1 MINRRNFLA
10 AAAAELGLLVA
21 SRGMAESARFPLG
34 FSTYTFRGVSVAQMI
49 HDLGVLK
56 IREIELSNPQFMPP
70 AVTMGAITGVRT
82 QLEQGGIRPVSWF
95 GGEVASQSDLDR
107 TIAMARALGARHVT
121 GWAVGDA
128 LKAVDARFT
137 REGMK
142 FGIHNHWIRG
152 QRFAYQSPEDLLR
165 AFAETSDTVGATLD
179 IGHMASCGY
188 DPVAALVKV
197 WPRLQVVHLKDVKRV
212 GDDLNVPL
220 GTGIAKNRQVIELLK
235 KRRFSNLVAIEYEA
249 NPDNPMPVV
258 KQDVEFA
265 RKLM

>member
-1 MINRRNFLA
+1 MT
-10 AAAAELGLLVA
+10 AAAAELGLLIA
-21 SRGMAESARFPLG
+21 SRVVAETARFPLG

-49 HDLGVLK
+49 SDLRTLK
-56 IREIELSNPQFMPP
+56 VREIELSNPQFMPP
-70 AVTMGAITGVRT
+70 AVTMEAIMSIRT

-95 GGEVASQSDLDR
+95 GGEIASQSDLDR
-107 TIAMARALGARHVT
+107 TIAMARALGTRHVS
-121 GWAVGDA
+121 GWAVGDH

-137 REGMK
+137 QEGMK

-152 QRFAYQSPEDLLR
+152 QRFAYQSPEDLLK

-188 DPVAALVKV
+188 DPVQALIKV
-197 WPRLQVVHLKDVKRV
+197 WPRLQLVHLKDVKRA

-220 GTGIAKNRQVIELLK
+220 GTGIAKNREVIALLK

-249 NPDNPMPVV
+249 NPNDPMPVV
-258 KQDVEFA
+258 RLDVEFA